1 MANTLITPTWVSRE
15 ILRVLHDNLSFVGNV
30 TRWYDDRFKVA
41 GAKVGDTVN
50 ARLPV
55 KARSVTGPN
64 LSIQDITE
72 QTVAIQLTTQRH
84 IDFAFSSAE
93 LTTDVEDFRRR
104 YIEPFGKQLASE
116 IEADVL
122 SNVYKEVYNAVGTP
136 GTVPG
141 SLSVFLEARR
151 RLNEFLAPMADRAV
165 LMNSETMVNMVDAL
179 KALYND
185 PSAISE
191 QYKEGFITRA
201 AGFDWYENQLLPV
214 HDNGGVA
221 GTPLVNGAN
230 QTGSSLVTD
239 GWTAGTTIKKG
250 TIITISGVYAVH
262 PETKNSYRFLQQ
274 FVVTSDVTADGTGNA
289 TLPISPAITTS
300 GPYQNVSGS
309 PADNAAITVLGS
321 GNTLYPQNIAF
332 HKEAFV
338 FATADLELP
347 NGLDWAARESFDGI
361 SVRLIRDYDINYD
374 RIVTRI
380 DVLYGYKCVRPEM
393 AVRIYS

>member
-1 MANTLITPTWVSRE
+1 MANTLITPTWVTRE
-15 ILRVLHDNLSFVGNV
+15 FLRVLHDNLSFIGNI
-30 TRWYDDRFKVA
+30 TRWYDDRFKVS
-41 GAKVGDTVN
+41 GAKVGNSVDV
-50 ARLPV
+50 RLPV

-64 LSIQDITE
+64 LSIQDVTE
-72 QTVAIQLTTQRH
+72 QVVTVQLTTQRH
-84 IDFAFSSAE
+84 IDFSFSTVE

-104 YIEPFGKQLASE
+104 YIEPFAKQLASE

-122 SNVYKEVYNAVGTP
+122 SNVYKDVYNAVGTP

-151 RLNEFLAPMADRAV
+151 RLNEYLVPMADRSV

-179 KALYND
+179 KALFHD
-185 PSAISE
+185 ASSISE

-239 GWTAGTTIKKG
+239 GWTANTTIKKG
-250 TIITISGVYAVH
+250 TIFTISGVYAVH

-274 FVVTSDVTADGTGNA
+274 FVVTSDVTADASGNA
-289 TLPISPAITTS
+289 TIPISPSITTS
-300 GPYQNVSGS
+300 GAYQNVSGS
-309 PADNAAITVLGS
+309 PADNATITVLGS
-321 GNTLYPQNIAF
+321 GNTLYPQNMAF

-347 NGLDWAARESFDGI
+347 QGVDWAARESYDGI
-361 SVRLIRDYDINYD
+361 SVRIIRDYSISDDTIPC
-374 RIVTRI
+374 RI